1 MFDIV
6 RYSHIL
12 SDIVKYSLILF
23 LILFYIFKCGQ
34 NELYQILLSNVRH
47 YQIIYMNINPIRP
60 RWGHNVPT
68 GSKLVQNLQN
78 ENSDGPNT
86 GL

>member
-1 MFDIV
+1 MFQGCYKDV
-6 RYSHIL
+6 LRELQEYLKEGCYKAVS
-12 SDIVKYSLILF
+12 KM
-23 LILFYIFKCGQ
+23 FK
-34 NELYQILLSNVRH
+34 EVSKAF
-47 YQIIYMNINPIRP
+47 NPIRP
-60 RWGHNVPT
+60 RGGHNVPT

>member
-1 MFDIV
+1 MFDIVRYSHILSDIVRYSHILSDIV

-23 LILFYIFKCGQ
+23 LILFHIFKCGQ

-47 YQIIYMNINPIRP
+47 YQIIYVNIKILFDIDR
-60 RWGHNVPT
+60 
-68 GSKLVQNLQN
+68 
-78 ENSDGPNT
+78 
-86 GL
+86 